1 MTDPKLFASLPTAR
15 FLTALRE
22 EALDADLLA
31 RFTEDLRQTLGARTK
46 PVVVLDTNVL
56 LDVFYW
62 DDPAARP
69 VKAALAEHRFWA
81 ARTDDTTDEFADVLR
96 RSHFS
101 LTLQEQCDILRR
113 WHEASVGVMLP
124 LAAPAAF
131 CRDPDDVK
139 FLQLAKFLAADLLV
153 TKDKKVLKAGRK
165 LRALGTAVL
174 TPADLAQPKSEKF
187 AFLFGGLH

>member
-1 MTDPKLFASLPTAR
+1 MTDPKLFASLPTAG
-15 FLTALRE
+15 FLTALRR
-22 EALDADLLA
+22 EAPDAEAIA
-31 RFTEDLRQTLGARTK
+31 RFTKDVQKPGARQK

-62 DDPAARP
+62 DDPVARP
-69 VKAALAEHRFWA
+69 LKAALDARRFWA

-101 LTLQEQCDILRR
+101 LPLDAQCNILRR
-113 WHEASVGVMLP
+113 WHEASMSVTP
-124 LAAPAAF
+124 PETPPAVF

-139 FLQLAKFLAADLLV
+139 FLQLAKCLTADLLV

-165 LRALGTAVL
+165 LRRLGITVL
-174 TPADLAQPKSEKF
+174 TPADLAQPASEKF
-187 AFLFGGLH
+187 AFLFSALH

>member
-1 MTDPKLFASLPTAR
+1 MTDPKLFASLPTAP
-15 FLTALRE
+15 FLTALRQ
-22 EALDADLLA
+22 EAPDADQLA
-31 RFTEDLRQTLGARTK
+31 RFTEDLRQAPSARTK

-62 DDPAARP
+62 DDPATRP
-69 VKAALAEHRFWA
+69 LKAALAARRIWA

-101 LTLQEQCDILRR
+101 LPLQEQCDILRR
-113 WHEASVGVMLP
+113 WHEASVGVTLP
-124 LAAPAAF
+124 LAAPAVF

-139 FLQLAKFLAADLLV
+139 FLQLAKCLAADLLV

-165 LRALGTAVL
+165 LRSLGTAVL
-174 TPADLAQPKSEKF
+174 TPADLAQPKSGNF
-187 AFLFGGLH
+187 AFLFCGLH